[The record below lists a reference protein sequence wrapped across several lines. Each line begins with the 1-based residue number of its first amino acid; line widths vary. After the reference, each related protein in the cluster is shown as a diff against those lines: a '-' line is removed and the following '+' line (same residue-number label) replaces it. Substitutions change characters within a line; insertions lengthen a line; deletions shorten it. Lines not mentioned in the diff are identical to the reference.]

1 MGLTTLTHKKYCYR
15 SSNEEHI
22 IRIRA
27 SQGPVLVQVGSKRHR
42 KIISTNREA
51 LNTAKPKIRIGF
63 WIVHIMYAT
72 SEFAKK
78 KAEMR
83 RYKFHVLGVSENKWI
98 QGECEQQQV
107 EHSCI
112 LVDKMDI
119 IKGLQLSS
127 KRGSKSL

>member
-1 MGLTTLTHKKYCYR
+1 
-15 SSNEEHI
+15 
-22 IRIRA
+22 
-27 SQGPVLVQVGSKRHR
+27 
-42 KIISTNREA
+42 
-51 LNTAKPKIRIGF
+51 
-63 WIVHIMYAT
+63 
-72 SEFAKK
+72 
-78 KAEMR
+78 MR

>member
-1 MGLTTLTHKKYCYR
+1 
-15 SSNEEHI
+15 
-22 IRIRA
+22 
-27 SQGPVLVQVGSKRHR
+27 
-42 KIISTNREA
+42 
-51 LNTAKPKIRIGF
+51 
-63 WIVHIMYAT
+63 
-72 SEFAKK
+72 
-78 KAEMR
+78 MR

-98 QGECEQQQV
+98 QGECEQQV